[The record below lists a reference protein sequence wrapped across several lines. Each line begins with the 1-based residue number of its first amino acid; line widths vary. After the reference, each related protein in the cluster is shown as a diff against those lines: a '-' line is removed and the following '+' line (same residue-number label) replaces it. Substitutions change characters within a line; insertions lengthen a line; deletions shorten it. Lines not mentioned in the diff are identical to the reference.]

1 MFAKMSLSVKL
12 YLGFAAVVLIATL
25 LGLFAYTRLTK
36 IKSDTLDVTQ
46 DCLPG
51 IYHIGKAEALVRTN
65 LVYSSRHVLAKEKDE
80 EDSLEDEMKKT
91 REEVTKIFEKY
102 ETTIRSPKERE
113 LYEAITSAR
122 DNYTNLLNGQLLP
135 LSRAGKKVEAKALL
149 EGAFDSAFDR
159 YVEAVVKLVEYNKD
173 DGDEQGADIENSVAS
188 AEKGIIFG
196 LVAAALS
203 GLAIGIFLSRS
214 ISNALNRVIN
224 SLSEGSE
231 QVSAASS
238 QVAQSGQ
245 HMAEGASQQA
255 SSLEETSASLE
266 EMSSM
271 TKQNSE
277 NAKQSNVMATET
289 RVAVEKS
296 REAMNRMGDAIG
308 KIKSSS
314 DQTAKIIKT
323 IDEIAFQTNLLA
335 LNAAVEAARAGDAGK
350 GFAVV
355 AEEVRNLAQ
364 RSAEAAKST
373 SALIEE
379 SQKNSENGVATSNEV
394 AAILSQIVGS
404 VSKLTQ
410 LISEVS
416 AASEEQA
423 KGIEQIGIAVSQMD
437 KLTQANA
444 SNSEESASAA
454 EELFAQSKELNDMV
468 NVLVGIVKGSG
479 EAETRARSR
488 QTGPR
493 LMHSAPKAA
502 PSQEKKP
509 GFGLVRPAGH
519 DWSAAPGHA
528 HASNGHK
535 PSTNGHMAVTR
546 KGKSEEV
553 FPLSDDE
560 LKDF

>member
-12 YLGFAAVVLIATL
+12 YLGFAAVVAIAAA
-25 LGLFAYTRLTK
+25 LGMFAYTRLLK
-36 IKSDTLDVTQ
+36 IKADTVDVTE

-51 IYHIGKAEALVRTN
+51 IYHIGKAEALIRTN
-65 LVYSSRHVLAKEKDE
+65 LVYASRHVLAKDKDE
-80 EDSLEDEMKKT
+80 EDSLEEEMKTT
-91 REEVTKIFEKY
+91 REEVTKILEKY
-102 ETTIRSPKERE
+102 EGTIRSPKERE
-113 LYEAITSAR
+113 LFEGIKSAR
-122 DNYTNLLNGQLLP
+122 ENYGNLLNGQLIP
-135 LSRAGKKVEAKALL
+135 LSRSGKKAEAKVLL
-149 EGAFDSAFDR
+149 EGAYDVVFDK
-159 YVEAVVKLVEYNKD
+159 YVEAVVKLVEFNND
-173 DGDEQGADIENSVAS
+173 DGEEQGKDIENSVAS
-188 AEKGIIFG
+188 AEKGILFG
-196 LVAAALS
+196 LAFAGLS

-214 ISNALNRVIN
+214 ISNALNKVIN
-224 SLSEGSE
+224 SLAEGSE
-231 QVSAASS
+231 QVSAASN

-277 NAKQSNVMATET
+277 NAKQSNIMATET
-289 RVAVEKS
+289 RQAVEKS
-296 REAMNRMGDAIG
+296 RDAMTRMGDAIG

-373 SALIEE
+373 AALIEE
-379 SQKNSENGVATSNEV
+379 SQKNSEHGVSVSNEV
-394 AAILSQIVGS
+394 AAILAQIVGS
-404 VSKLTQ
+404 VGKLTQ

-416 AASEEQA
+416 AASDEQA

-437 KLTQANA
+437 KLTQSNA
-444 SNSEESASAA
+444 SNAEESASAA

-468 NVLVGIVKGSG
+468 NVLVGIVKGTG
-479 EAETRARSR
+479 EAESRALQAR
-488 QTGPR
+488 QPSGPR
-493 LMHSAPKAA
+493 LIHSAPKAA
-502 PSQEKKP
+502 SSEKKI
-509 GFGLVRPAGH
+509 GMGLVRPMGH
-519 DWSAAPGHA
+519 DWSPSGQNHGK
-528 HASNGHK
+528 NGHK
-535 PSTNGHMAVTR
+535 NGANGFAVAR
-546 KGKSEEV
+546 KTKAEET